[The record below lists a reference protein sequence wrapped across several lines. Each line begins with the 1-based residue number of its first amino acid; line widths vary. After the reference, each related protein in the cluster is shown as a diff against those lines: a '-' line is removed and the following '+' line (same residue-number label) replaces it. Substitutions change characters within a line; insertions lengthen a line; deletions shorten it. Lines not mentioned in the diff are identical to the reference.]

1 MQIILGA
8 AVPGLVDYMR
18 ARHIWT
24 QSCIRS
30 AIADGTT
37 QVVLLRPGY
46 GDVRAYTWP
55 DGEAAQR
62 PQFFEVDESEV
73 LRRKKSLM
81 EVACDPHSR
90 WPRFVTVSWSNLKMV
105 IPALTAEGFNP
116 RQKSVFILEGLLSH
130 LHQVCLPLLSDSLS
144 SHLRCFFPS
153 HIVHPSVHVLFHKH
167 FSLLLFAEGR
177 GQSLLRPLRLVCS
190 WQQGVY

>member
-1 MQIILGA
+1 
-8 AVPGLVDYMR
+8 MR
-18 ARHIWT
+18 ARHIWM

-37 QVVLLRPGY
+37 QVVLLRPSY

-81 EVACDPHSR
+81 EVACGPQSRTGMR
-90 WPRFVTVSWSNLKMV
+90 WPRFVMVSWSNLKMF

-116 RQKSVFILEGLLSH
+116 RQKSVFILQGLLSH
-130 LHQVCLPLLSDSLS
+130 LHQVCLPPLSDSLS
-144 SHLRCFFPS
+144 SHLRCFFPW
-153 HIVHPSVHVLFHKH
+153 HIVHPSIHALFHKH
-167 FSLLLFAEGR
+167 FPLLPFAEGC
-177 GQSLLRPLRLVCS
+177 GQSVLRPLRLVCS